1 MRVGIHCGPLAG
13 IIHTYADAC
22 GRMLT
27 YAGGHPLWFRLRT
40 RKAGTNS
47 VFPGA
52 GIVLGNCMR
61 FYCLYGN
68 TMNVASRMCSNAKEG
83 GICASRDL
91 VRRLEGLEGTSDR
104 ADSASEPQSSVSS
117 VCACTSD
124 RADSASEP
132 QSSVSSVCASRE
144 VVRRLEAITDS
155 GSEAPSS
162 VTEPQSSV
170 NANERSIC
178 ARTEA
183 FSNTGTEAL
192 SHTRTEASSVNANER
207 SICASRDLCYL
218 NGIMLTYAD
227 VC

>member
-1 MRVGIHCGPLAG
+1 MR
-13 IIHTYADAC
+13 
-22 GRMLT
+22 T

-40 RKAGTNS
+40 SKAGTNS

-91 VRRLEGLEGTSDR
+91 VCRLEGLEG
-104 ADSASEPQSSVSS
+104 P
-117 VCACTSD
+117 SD

-144 VVRRLEAITDS
+144 VVRRLEGITDS

-170 NANERSIC
+170 NANERS
-178 ARTEA
+178 T
-183 FSNTGTEAL
+183 
-192 SHTRTEASSVNANER
+192 
-207 SICASRDLCYL
+207 CASRDLCYL
-218 NGIMLTYAD
+218 NGIMQTYAD

>member
-1 MRVGIHCGPLAG
+1 ML
-13 IIHTYADAC
+13 TYADVC

-27 YAGGHPLWFRLRT
+27 YAGGHPLWFTLRT
-40 RKAGTNS
+40 SKAGTNS

-117 VCACTSD
+117 VCA
-124 RADSASEP
+124 
-132 QSSVSSVCASRE
+132 SRE
-144 VVRRLEAITDS
+144 VVRHQLQQAATAATAATGALPVRRLEGITDS
-155 GSEAPSS
+155 GSDAPSS

-183 FSNTGTEAL
+183 LSNTRTEAL

-218 NGIMLTYAD
+218 NGIMQT
-227 VC
+227 

>member
-1 MRVGIHCGPLAG
+1 MRAGIHCGPLAG
-13 IIHTYADAC
+13 IIHTYADVC
-22 GRMLT
+22 KRMLVGIYCGLGYVQVKQAPT
-27 YAGGHPLWFRLRT
+27 
-40 RKAGTNS
+40 

-91 VRRLEGLEGTSDR
+91 VRRLEG
-104 ADSASEPQSSVSS
+104 P
-117 VCACTSD
+117 SD

-144 VVRRLEAITDS
+144 VVRRLEGITDS

-170 NANERSIC
+170 NANERS
-178 ARTEA
+178 T
-183 FSNTGTEAL
+183 
-192 SHTRTEASSVNANER
+192 
-207 SICASRDLCYL
+207 CASRDLCYL
-218 NGIMLTYAD
+218 NGIMQTYAD

>member
-1 MRVGIHCGPLAG
+1 
-13 IIHTYADAC
+13 
-22 GRMLT
+22 
-27 YAGGHPLWFRLRT
+27 
-40 RKAGTNS
+40 
-47 VFPGA
+47 
-52 GIVLGNCMR
+52 MR

-91 VRRLEGLEGTSDR
+91 VRRLEGLEGTRDR
-104 ADSASEPQSSVSS
+104 ADSASEPQSKLQQLQQLQQ
-117 VCACTSD
+117 AHYLCTSD

-144 VVRRLEAITDS
+144 VVPHQLQQAATAATGALPVRRLEEITDS
-155 GSEAPSS
+155 GSDAPSS

-218 NGIMLTYAD
+218 NGIMQT
-227 VC
+227 

>member
-13 IIHTYADAC
+13 IIHTYADVC
-22 GRMLT
+22 ERMLT
-27 YAGGHPLWFRLRT
+27 YAGGHPLGFRLRT
-40 RKAGTNS
+40 SKAGTNS

-132 QSSVSSVCASRE
+132 QSSGSSVCASRE
-144 VVRRLEAITDS
+144 VVRHQLQLDATAATAATGAIPVCRLEGITDS

-170 NANERSIC
+170 K
-178 ARTEA
+178 
-183 FSNTGTEAL
+183 
-192 SHTRTEASSVNANER
+192 ANER